1 MELNELIQQRKAK
14 AEALK
19 AKGVVLYPAQSSK
32 YAGIGKAVADFKEGQ
47 KLAFCGRITAKRSHG
62 KAAFLDLRDS
72 TGRIQLYVK
81 KDIVGE
87 DNFFLYENI
96 DIADF
101 VEVAGELFKTHTG
114 EPTLKVEVMKVLS
127 KALRP
132 LPEKWHGLRDVDIRY
147 RQRYL
152 DLISNEEVAGVFK
165 ARSRIIKAIRSFLD
179 AKGFLEVETPM
190 MHSIPGGAA
199 GRPFKTF
206 HNEYSMDLFLR
217 IAPELYLKRLLVG
230 GLDRVYEINRSFR
243 NEGVS
248 TRHNPEFTML
258 EVYEAYSDYNGMMH
272 LAESLIVA
280 LVQELFG
287 KTVISYQGKEIDF
300 TPAWKRVSFKE
311 LVRNEFGIL
320 PEDGE
325 AEMLRKLK
333 AKGFAKEVSKLSRTQ
348 IAKIIEEVLEGQMS
362 LNPTFVTDYF
372 SSMCPLAKSKEGEPL
387 VSERFE
393 LYIAGMEIGNAYS
406 ELNDPFEQRERFED
420 EIKELAAAEVK
431 NVDDDYCLALEHGM
445 PPAGGLGI
453 GIDRLVMLLT
463 DQPSIRDVILFPLL
477 RPESKSGDAE

>member
-19 AKGVVLYPAQSSK
+19 AKGVFLYPSQSSK
-32 YAGIGKAVADFKEGQ
+32 YVSIGLVVSDFKEGQ
-47 KLAFCGRITAKRSHG
+47 KCVFCGRITAKRSHG
-62 KAAFLDLRDS
+62 KAAFMDLRDS
-72 TGRIQLYVK
+72 TGKIQLYLK

-87 DNFFLYENI
+87 DNFFLFENI

-101 VEVAGELFKTHTG
+101 VEVSGELFKTHTG
-114 EPTLKVEVMKVLS
+114 EPTLKVEAIKILA

-152 DLISNEEVAGVFK
+152 DLISNEEVAKVFK
-165 ARSRIIKAIRSFLD
+165 ARAKIIKAIRDFLD

-258 EVYEAYSDYNGMMH
+258 EVYEAYSDYSGMMH
-272 LAESLIVA
+272 LAESLIVDLA
-280 LVQELFG
+280 QGLCG
-287 KTVISYQGKEIDF
+287 KTIINYQGKELDF
-300 TPAWKRVSFKE
+300 TPPWKRVSFKE
-311 LVRNEFGIL
+311 LVGNEFGIA
-320 PEDGE
+320 PEDDE
-325 AEMLRKLK
+325 AQMLKKLK

-348 IAKIIEEVLEGQMS
+348 IAKIIEEVLEGRMS

-372 SSMCPLAKSKEGEPL
+372 SSMCPLAKNKKDEPH

-393 LYIAGMEIGNAYS
+393 LYIAGMEVGNAYS
-406 ELNDPFEQRERFED
+406 ELNDPLEQRERFES
-420 EIKELAAAEVK
+420 EIKESATGEQK
-431 NVDDDYCLALEHGM
+431 NVDADYCLALEHGM

-477 RPESKSGDAE
+477 RPEQE

>member
-19 AKGVVLYPAQSSK
+19 AKGVVLYPSQSSP
-32 YAGIGKAVADFKEGQ
+32 YVSIGLAVADFKEGQ
-47 KLAFCGRITAKRSHG
+47 KIAFCGRITAKRAHG
-62 KAAFLDLRDS
+62 KAAFLDLKDS
-72 TGRIQLYVK
+72 TGKIQLYIK

-87 DNFFLYENI
+87 DNFFIYENT

-101 VEVAGELFKTHTG
+101 VEAAGELFKTHTG
-114 EPTLKVEVMKVLS
+114 EPTLKVEALKIIS

-152 DLISNEEVAGVFK
+152 DLISNEDVAKVFK
-165 ARSRIIKAIRSFLD
+165 ARSKIIKAIRNFLD

-190 MHSIPGGAA
+190 MHYIPGGAA
-199 GRPFKTF
+199 GRPFKTY
-206 HNEYSMDLFLR
+206 HNEYNMDLFLR
-217 IAPELYLKRLLVG
+217 IAPELYLKQLLVG

-258 EVYEAYSDYNGMMH
+258 EVYQAYSDYTGMMH
-272 LAESLIVA
+272 LAESLIVD
-280 LVQELFG
+280 LVQDIFG
-287 KTVISYQGKEIDF
+287 KTVISYQGKELDF
-300 TPAWKRVSFKE
+300 TPPWKRLSFQE
-311 LVRNEFGIL
+311 LVKNEFSII
-320 PEDGE
+320 PED
-325 AEMLRKLK
+325 AEDVMLRKLK
-333 AKGFAKEVSKLSRTQ
+333 AKGFAKEVNKLSRTQ

-362 LNPTFVTDYF
+362 LNPAFVTDYF
-372 SSMCPLAKSKEGEPL
+372 SSMCPLAKNKKGEPL

-393 LYIAGMEIGNAYS
+393 LYIGGMEVGNAYS
-406 ELNDPFEQRERFED
+406 ELNDPLEQRQRFAD
-420 EIKELAAAEVK
+420 EIKELATAEQK
-431 NVDDDYCLALEHGM
+431 NIDDDYCLALEHGM

-463 DQPSIRDVILFPLL
+463 DQASIRDVVLFPLL
-477 RPESKSGDAE
+477 RPGQE